1 MPPSGPAAQDPLPDS
16 DAGIG
21 PLSVNGHRIDDETR
35 QWLSSLAANSRSR
48 DEALGRLHDLLLR
61 VAYSELRRRRD
72 RHPVT
77 GPELDDLAH
86 QAADDALVAIT
97 AKLGQFRGE
106 SRFTTWAYK
115 FAILEVSSKLGRHFW
130 QHPSV
135 PFEQEDWERL
145 PDPFGIDPGDHAQ
158 RLELVSAFRK
168 AVDEA
173 LTAHQ
178 RRVFIAI
185 IVDGVPLEALAIKLG
200 SNRNAIYKT
209 MYDARQRLRSALAA
223 NGYLTAD
230 ETVPAAETP
239 RGMVRRP

>member
-1 MPPSGPAAQDPLPDS
+1 MSPSGPAGEHPSPGSAAAS
-16 DAGIG
+16 GSG
-21 PLSVNGHRIDDETR
+21 PLNGGRIDDETR
-35 QWLSSLAANSRSR
+35 DWLAHLDGTGRSR
-48 DEALGRLHDLLLR
+48 EEALGRLHD
-61 VAYSELRRRRD
+61 RRRGRQ
-72 RHPVT
+72 PIT

-115 FAILEVSSKLGRHFW
+115 FAVLEVSSKLGRHFW

-135 PFEQEDWERL
+135 PFENEDWERL
-145 PDPFGIDPGDHAQ
+145 PDRFGIDPGDHAQ
-158 RLELVSAFRK
+158 RLELIDTLRR
-168 AVDEA
+168 AVQEE

-178 RRVFIAI
+178 RGVFVAI
-185 IVDGVPLEALAIKLG
+185 IVDGIPLDALAIKLG